1 MQLHSVW
8 PTSTSKKQPSAHP
21 VFHRLWS
28 VGAFV
33 RVTRENV
40 RRFTSAPGLNVLFA
54 ADDPSVRKE
63 TLDLAA
69 LAPDLAATF
78 EDALNAAGF
87 TDFTD
92 GRMIAGTFGI
102 YRLPA
107 VLLFIDGRYIGAVE
121 GLQTWDG
128 YRNAFVRLLTETV
141 QNRKTIVIRSI

>member
-28 VGAFV
+28 VASFT

-40 RRFTSAPGLNVLFA
+40 GRFTSEPGLNVLFA

-63 TLDLAA
+63 TLDMAA
-69 LAPDLAATF
+69 LAPDLASTF
-78 EDALNAAGF
+78 EDALHAAGF
-87 TDFTD
+87 TDPAE
-92 GRMIAGTFGI
+92 GRAIADAFGI
-102 YRLPA
+102 RRLPA
-107 VLLFIDGRYIGAVE
+107 VLLFIDGRFIGAVE

-128 YRNAFVRLLTETV
+128 YHDAFVRLLTETAK
-141 QNRKTIVIRSI
+141 NRKTIAIRPL

>member
-33 RVTRENV
+33 RVTRKNV

-102 YRLPA
+102 
-107 VLLFIDGRYIGAVE
+107 
-121 GLQTWDG
+121 
-128 YRNAFVRLLTETV
+128 
-141 QNRKTIVIRSI
+141 

>member
-87 TDFTD
+87 TDFTKFVFAKEFLNL
-92 GRMIAGTFGI
+92 GFERAVFEEANPSKAFGAI
-102 YRLPA
+102 VADIFNEA
-107 VLLFIDGRYIGAVE
+107 V
-121 GLQTWDG
+121 
-128 YRNAFVRLLTETV
+128 
-141 QNRKTIVIRSI
+141 

>member
-1 MQLHSVW
+1 M
-8 PTSTSKKQPSAHP
+8 
-21 VFHRLWS
+21 
-28 VGAFV
+28 

-40 RRFTSAPGLNVLFA
+40 RRFTSAPGLSVLFA

-128 YRNAFVRLLTETV
+128 YRNAFVRLLTETA

>member
-54 ADDPSVRKE
+54 ADDPSVQ
-63 TLDLAA
+63 LA
-69 LAPDLAATF
+69 
-78 EDALNAAGF
+78 
-87 TDFTD
+87 
-92 GRMIAGTFGI
+92 
-102 YRLPA
+102 
-107 VLLFIDGRYIGAVE
+107 
-121 GLQTWDG
+121 
-128 YRNAFVRLLTETV
+128 LTE
-141 QNRKTIVIRSI
+141 